1 MLERVDADGN
11 TLGFMGSPGGGTYE
25 AVDGDERVLERVD
38 ADGNTLGFMVHEFSA
53 HGGPDALEFQ
63 LTGEARVGVS
73 NLTADL
79 AAKELGVSGA
89 RVRKLLSEG
98 RIRGARKI
106 GRDWVVPTP
115 VQVVPATRGP
125 VGVAGPQVRKTV

>member
-1 MLERVDADGN
+1 MAKARVKVSWERESDILEVIWA
-11 TLGFMGSPGGGTYE
+11 PGGGTYE
-25 AVDGDERVLERVD
+25 PIYENDRVLERVD
-38 ADGNTLGFMVHEFSA
+38 ADGNSLGFMVHEFSA
-53 HGGPDALEFQ
+53 NGGPDSLEFE

-79 AAKELGVSGA
+79 AANELGVSGA

-115 VQVVPATRGP
+115 VQVVPAARGS
-125 VGVAGPQVRKTV
+125 VGVAGR